1 LSNINHGT
9 GECLVKKSQGV
20 QEFFDL
26 LSPEKLTSIVDIGA
40 SPITGKPPYFDL
52 LKSERSNITGFEPDE
67 KAFADLMS
75 AKGNNETYFQYAVGD
90 GGDKTYY
97 ATPATGLASTKKLS
111 SWVGD
116 YFGPWWR
123 KQAARAAEIQF
134 STKRLDDFETIR
146 QIDFLKI
153 DIQGGE
159 LEVFENATRLMRT
172 VCMVQTE
179 IALMSFYDGQPSFA
193 DIQRELERS
202 GLIAFSFSTINRRR
216 IFSKFGSQLGLK
228 VRPTQVLDLDVI
240 FIRNPTELH
249 KSETEQIKQ
258 LAVLAFSV
266 LGANDLVFKCLDIL
280 DERGSIELDEIK
292 SFFQLEN

>member
-1 LSNINHGT
+1 
-9 GECLVKKSQGV
+9 
-20 QEFFDL
+20 
-26 LSPEKLTSIVDIGA
+26 
-40 SPITGKPPYFDL
+40 
-52 LKSERSNITGFEPDE
+52 
-67 KAFADLMS
+67 
-75 AKGNNETYFQYAVGD
+75 
-90 GGDKTYY
+90 
-97 ATPATGLASTKKLS
+97 
-111 SWVGD
+111 
-116 YFGPWWR
+116 
-123 KQAARAAEIQF
+123 
-134 STKRLDDFETIR
+134 LDDFETIR

-179 IALMSFYDGQPSFA
+179 IALMPLYDGQPSFA